1 MITSIA
7 TKYAR
12 ALADVAGE
20 SQNEREV
27 LEELQTFRD
36 LLVEHEELHDA
47 LTSPAIPFSS
57 KRKIVEGLQEL
68 LQLSRPVVNFLL
80 VILENNRMKKFVDF
94 VQAYEEV
101 VDQRS
106 GVVKVDV
113 YSPRVLDPS
122 IQERLGQTIS
132 NLTGSQVKLNYSVD
146 EALIGGLKLRVG
158 SQVFDGSI
166 QTQLEQIRRQLSQ

>member
-12 ALADVAGE
+12 ALADVADE
-20 SQNEREV
+20 SRIERQV
-27 LEELQTFRD
+27 LTELQTFRD
-36 LLVEHEELHDA
+36 LLVEHEELQDA
-47 LTSPAIPFSS
+47 LNSPAIPFSA
-57 KRKIVEGLQEL
+57 KRKIIEGLEERL
-68 LQLSRPVVNFLL
+68 SLSRPVVNFLL
-80 VILENNRMKKFVDF
+80 VILENNRIKKFADF
-94 VQAYEEV
+94 VLAYEEV

-113 YSPRVLDPS
+113 YSPHVLEPS
-122 IQERLGQTIS
+122 IQERLNQALS
-132 NLTGSQVKLNYSVD
+132 SLTGSQVKLKYNVD
-146 EALIGGLKLRVG
+146 GALIGGLKLRVG